1 MQEILGRSPVI
12 AVVMTLSTV
21 AAGLAWPTAVF
32 LPTPAQAAPIELV
45 PETVNMFRDTRGAN
59 DVGIV
64 QGDRFQFGAN
74 VVGGSDGTTLGAV
87 YPPTGFTV
95 SQFPC
100 DPLAVNPNFCARTT
114 SFDSNRLQPWT
125 LRFENGPD
133 VLTATGPSLVGSEQP
148 VPFPTNVS
156 FSGSGLTPTI
166 AWTIPDGFEPD
177 GFRVNVFDK
186 GQITPNGVAD
196 IIHSVVLPE
205 STLSYS
211 LPSTLSSGQ
220 QLVAGENYTINFQL
234 IETRNHVDLT
244 QNADILRRSSSFF
257 AFSPVTGS
265 EPPVVFLPTVVDGVY
280 NFSITDVGSSSI
292 IFIDP
297 FVAVGYD
304 YAIGNSDPNFASV
317 LLPDIGDDEFTLEY
331 LDGDDLVQVMVA
343 PDVQIFFPEGGV
355 NAFSVIGIDP
365 AAGLDPNNVT
375 AFITGL
381 TFVTEGNFGGTM
393 TPRTVFVPE
402 VNPVPEPASLTL
414 VLIGLGGLAA
424 IRWRKPRR
432 TADV

>member
-1 MQEILGRSPVI
+1 
-12 AVVMTLSTV
+12 
-21 AAGLAWPTAVF
+21 
-32 LPTPAQAAPIELV
+32 
-45 PETVNMFRDTRGAN
+45 
-59 DVGIV
+59 
-64 QGDRFQFGAN
+64 
-74 VVGGSDGTTLGAV
+74 
-87 YPPTGFTV
+87 
-95 SQFPC
+95 
-100 DPLAVNPNFCARTT
+100 
-114 SFDSNRLQPWT
+114 
-125 LRFENGPD
+125 
-133 VLTATGPSLVGSEQP
+133 
-148 VPFPTNVS
+148 
-156 FSGSGLTPTI
+156 
-166 AWTIPDGFEPD
+166 
-177 GFRVNVFDK
+177 
-186 GQITPNGVAD
+186 
-196 IIHSVVLPE
+196 
-205 STLSYS
+205 
-211 LPSTLSSGQ
+211 
-220 QLVAGENYTINFQL
+220 
-234 IETRNHVDLT
+234 
-244 QNADILRRSSSFF
+244 
-257 AFSPVTGS
+257 VTGS

-355 NAFSVIGIDP
+355 NAFSVTGIDP